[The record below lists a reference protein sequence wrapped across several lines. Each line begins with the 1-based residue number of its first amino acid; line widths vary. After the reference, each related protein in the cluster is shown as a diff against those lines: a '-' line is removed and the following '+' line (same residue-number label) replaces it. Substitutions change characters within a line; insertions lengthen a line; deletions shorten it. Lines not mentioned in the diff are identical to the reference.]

1 MPFLF
6 SHVCDLLQALDDNQR
21 TKTGLK
27 PTANIV
33 QEWFT
38 KHRSLLNRDDH
49 NDTALLSTLFPE
61 KRTDRIFRHGLGRLE
76 RIIGRGLALG
86 RTRKEELGRH
96 ADAQW
101 GMDLG
106 ECVERILRETPNP
119 DPPIRP
125 VTVEEIDSLFH
136 DIASH
141 CHFSSPAVRSS
152 PPSST
157 PVTREKAL
165 GDIYTRFS
173 PRDAKWFTRLFLKNY
188 QPVILDQ
195 QLVYRN
201 YHPRLPLMLKVR
213 DDFVDAGR
221 ILASHKR
228 ERTVTGRDEFAKH
241 LQPKLGVK
249 VGRQHWIKGRSLQQC
264 LQMGYGRMSC
274 EEKYDGEYC
283 QVHIDLSKGYDCIQI
298 FSKSGK
304 DSTRDRRAL
313 HEPIRQSLHLN
324 KPSCPFKKG
333 CILEGE
339 LLVYSDKEEKILDF
353 YKIRKH
359 VSRSGAFLSTEQDS
373 QRNPW
378 EHLMIVYYD
387 ILMVD
392 DDSLLAVK
400 HSERHQRLREIV
412 TEVKGRSMLVQ
423 RQIIDCS
430 RPSAESDLRRVFA
443 TCITNRGEGLVL
455 KPDTTYFNFGA
466 TWGNSGSIAIK
477 LKKEY
482 IQQFGDVGDFAVVG
496 ACYDPTKAKSYGL
509 PNIKWTHFYIACLGN
524 KEEVLRFGEQP
535 TFVVTNVVE
544 LNETHMRAF
553 MMAIQPVAVDP
564 KDNKAFSLRIEEGI
578 DGRKSPTTIFRVPPV
593 FDIRC
598 FSFDR
603 PGNVGFWTP
612 RFPMVNKIHCDRTYL
627 DVLSFSELQEMAVH
641 GTQKPLD
648 KESQELLE
656 WIGRLEQAAPKTRGV
671 EIQSQTTVSTSQ
683 APSTPNRSS
692 CPDPLP
698 PSSLSSVG
706 RDSFTPSASRAIAI
720 RTPTKPKPRPSILPT
735 IDESPKISTVELSTI
750 ARGEKRPHSSSI
762 HPDDDVSKLRKHNDP
777 EDQNDVSASR
787 RQSIASSVGQREPLA
802 ALRTTS
808 SRRNLNP
815 TSSVPR
821 LLGANTMYQ
830 PSTIGME
837 HRRSTTS
844 RGRVSLPHS
853 MSMGT
858 GTSDFTIAIPQ
869 STARLR
875 ISSSPTAVGSLAG
888 NKCCRYLGDSCT
900 FANISFMLSPCIAGY
915 LWVTEDLL
923 GCHGITEFARD
934 AKEWA
939 PAAEQQL
946 THSIG
951 TPTTTLTTTPAT
963 ATEATA
969 IPTSSAPTL
978 TGTPSCT
985 PCGGI
990 KRKMRIILV
999 DPKRKEANKVFLQ
1012 SVRDAG
1018 LRHRS
1023 GEPRHIRVYDWKVLE
1038 ELKEEEERWGKNGEC
1053 DESRLDM
1060 RRSGSIWRKYWV
1072 GLT

>member
-6 SHVCDLLQALDDNQR
+6 SYVCDLLQALDDNQR

-27 PTANIV
+27 PTAKII
-33 QEWFT
+33 EDWFSS
-38 KHRSLLNRDDH
+38 HRSLLNRDDH

-61 KRTDRIFRHGLGRLE
+61 KRTDRVFRHGPGRLE
-76 RIIGRGLALG
+76 RIIGRGLMLG

-106 ECVERILRETPNP
+106 ECVERILRDT
-119 DPPIRP
+119 
-125 VTVEEIDSLFH
+125 
-136 DIASH
+136 H

-221 ILASHKR
+221 ILASYKR

-249 VGRQHWIKGRSLQQC
+249 VGRQHWIKGRSLKQC

-392 DDSLLAVK
+392 DDSLLAGK

-430 RPSAESDLRRVFA
+430 RPSAESDLRRAFA
-443 TCITNRGEGLVL
+443 TCITNRGEGL
-455 KPDTTYFNFGA
+455 
-466 TWGNSGSIAIK
+466 
-477 LKKEY
+477 Y
-482 IQQFGDVGDFAVVG
+482 IRQFGDVGDFAVVG
-496 ACYDPTKAKSYGL
+496 ARYDPTKAKSYGL

-535 TFVVTNVVE
+535 KFVVTNVVE
-544 LNETHMRAF
+544 LNETQMRAF
-553 MMAIQPVAVDP
+553 MTAIQPVAVDP

-578 DGRKSPTTIFRVPPV
+578 DGRKTPTTIFTVPPV

-612 RFPMVNKIHCDRTYL
+612 RFPMVNKIHCDRTYS

-706 RDSFTPSASRAIAI
+706 RDSFTPAIAI
-720 RTPTKPKPRPSILPT
+720 RTPTKPKARPSILPT
-735 IDESPKISTVELSTI
+735 IDESPKASTVELSTM

-762 HPDDDVSKLRKHNDP
+762 NADDDLRKYNDP
-777 EDQNDVSASR
+777 EGQNDVSTSR
-787 RQSIASSVGQREPLA
+787 RESIASSVGQREPLA

-821 LLGANTMYQ
+821 LVGANTI
-830 PSTIGME
+830 TIGME

-853 MSMGT
+853 MSLGT
-858 GTSDFTIAIPQ
+858 GTSDFTFTVPQ
-869 STARLR
+869 STARLP
-875 ISSSPTAVGSLAG
+875 ISSPPTAVGSLAG

-900 FANISFMLSPCIAGY
+900 LANISFMLSPCIAGY
-915 LWVTEDLL
+915 LWDLL

-939 PAAEQQL
+939 AAAPAAEQQL
-946 THSIG
+946 THPSG
-951 TPTTTLTTTPAT
+951 TPTTTLTTTPVT

-969 IPTSSAPTL
+969 IPTSSTPTL

-985 PCGGI
+985 PGGGT
-990 KRKMRIILV
+990 KRKMKIILV
-999 DPKRKEANKVFLQ
+999 DPKRKEANKVFLK

-1023 GEPRHIRVYDWKVLE
+1023 GEPRHIRVYDWRVLE

-1053 DESRLDM
+1053 DEIRLDM